1 MRALLSPR
9 RRQSDPDQLAVDA
22 KMLGIEIEPPESG
35 TQPDTGPDTRSDTG
49 PVLEIYDDCLPAYD
63 LYVTSLSQARFT
75 PMGLFAGFDYPGV
88 EAAARLAGIQ
98 ITPALFNDLRL
109 MEAET
114 TDFLRQAGKGG
125 ADG

>member
-1 MRALLSPR
+1 
-9 RRQSDPDQLAVDA
+9 
-22 KMLGIEIEPPESG
+22 MLGIEIVPSESD
-35 TQPDTGPDTRSDTG
+35 TQPDTGSDTG
-49 PVLEIYDDCLPAYD
+49 PALEIYDDCLPAYD
-63 LYVTSLSQARFT
+63 LYTVSLSQVRFT

-98 ITPALFNDLRL
+98 ITPSLFNDLRL

-114 TDFLRQAGKGG
+114 TNYLRQAGKGG